1 MTLSEYITERNQYWI
16 IYPEHVD
23 YRLSRKLGRKVPLSL
38 AVENP
43 TLNELIKACEL
54 LNIPVIVERN
64 KSHPSNWIEGKGRIK
79 IPKLAKVSKHKLLKL
94 LAHKINQIREGK
106 VVVKE
111 VKKETQAD
119 KMLKRII
126 R

>member
-1 MTLSEYITERNQYWI
+1 MSEYITERNQYWI

-111 VKKETQAD
+111 VRKETQAD

>member
-111 VKKETQAD
+111 VRKETQAD

>member
-1 MTLSEYITERNQYWI
+1 MSEYITERNQYWI